1 MALTEML
8 EDKKNEKFEER
19 FWRMRKCTIYIT
31 IDKLSLG
38 SVVRLGGVSDCFQP
52 IELILIIQLEDL
64 TNELFITL
72 LQNMI

>member
-1 MALTEML
+1 ML

-38 SVVRLGGVSDCFQP
+38 SVVILGGVSDCFQP
-52 IELILIIQLEDL
+52 IENTYNTIRRLNERIIH
-64 TNELFITL
+64 FIVTK
-72 LQNMI
+72 MI